1 MADHMTNEVL
11 SQLRETP
18 TLAARLVAEA
28 SDERLDASIVEGWSA
43 RVILAHLRDIEFLEM
58 RMLLERMLGEDEPE
72 LTFLDSEQWQATRNT
87 TRDGKR
93 QILGDFAL
101 QRQATMG
108 ILDALRPEDWER
120 AGSVAGGDPF
130 TVEQLVDGWLEHDQ
144 GHIGQMEDALGST
157 LADFNER
164 WPTTGR

>member
-1 MADHMTNEVL
+1 MTNEVL
-11 SQLRETP
+11 NQLRKTP

-28 SDERLDASIVEGWSA
+28 SEERLDASSGDGWTA

-87 TRDGKR
+87 TRDDKR

-120 AGSVAGGDPF
+120 TAKGANGDTF
-130 TVEQLVDGWLEHDQ
+130 TVERLVDGWLEHDR
-144 GHIGQMEDALGST
+144 GHISQMEEALGST
-157 LADFNER
+157 LADFDER
-164 WPTTGR
+164 WSTTGR

>member
-1 MADHMTNEVL
+1 MTGNL
-11 SQLRETP
+11 LGQLRETP
-18 TLAARLVAEA
+18 TLAARLVAET
-28 SDERLDASIVEGWSA
+28 SDERLDASIGEGWSA

-108 ILDALRPEDWER
+108 ILDGLRPEDWAR
-120 AGSVAGGDPF
+120 TAAGPDGDSL
-130 TVEQLVDGWLEHDQ
+130 TVVQLVTGWL
-144 GHIGQMEDALGST
+144 
-157 LADFNER
+157 
-164 WPTTGR
+164 